1 MALICKITGNTRAA
15 VARQTVLV
23 SLWQRSSLNIFG
35 NRGQDEGSSRAAV
48 RIREFSCWPCRGA
61 LLRISEFLRSSAFG
75 FRNWAADKPANEN
88 SCMGWRTPS
97 CQGSQLDGTV
107 VV

>member
-61 LLRISEFLRSSAFG
+61 LLRISELGRRQTRKMRIPAWDGEHLPARAHNSTERS
-75 FRNWAADKPANEN
+75 W
-88 SCMGWRTPS
+88 
-97 CQGSQLDGTV
+97 
-107 VV
+107 